1 MVKKKTIVLGISG
14 GIAAVKTPELAR
26 LLTQKGF
33 RVECVLTKAARNFV
47 SLKGYTDLFEPDFD
61 ARQVLRQRQVEH
73 IALADKADLIL
84 IAPATAN
91 LLAKLA
97 HGLADD
103 YLTTLVLAT
112 KAPVIVCPAMNV
124 NMWRHPAV
132 KENLAK
138 VKQLGYEVINP
149 VSGML
154 ACGYEGLGRLV
165 ELEKIVAVVKERLAI
180 SGSLRGKKILVTA
193 GPTREPIDAVRF
205 ITNNSSGKMGVAL
218 AEAAARRGA
227 QVKLLMGQKDFVS
240 AQDLLALVKQ
250 HAPNF
255 DIIFHTAA
263 VGDYSPELKSRG
275 KLSSRRP
282 VVLRLETQVKI
293 LEQIKKYNPKITVIG
308 FKAEF
313 GLPNKLTVQ
322 SGADVTVY
330 NDVSRPDIG
339 FGSDDNEVT
348 LVLPRSV
355 YMNVEKAPKAVVAGQ
370 LLDYL
375 CRYYHW

>member
-1 MVKKKTIVLGISG
+1 
-14 GIAAVKTPELAR
+14 
-26 LLTQKGF
+26 
-33 RVECVLTKAARNFV
+33 
-47 SLKGYTDLFEPDFD
+47 
-61 ARQVLRQRQVEH
+61 
-73 IALADKADLIL
+73 
-84 IAPATAN
+84 
-91 LLAKLA
+91 
-97 HGLADD
+97 
-103 YLTTLVLAT
+103 
-112 KAPVIVCPAMNV
+112 
-124 NMWRHPAV
+124 
-132 KENLAK
+132 
-138 VKQLGYEVINP
+138 
-149 VSGML
+149 
-154 ACGYEGLGRLV
+154 
-165 ELEKIVAVVKERLAI
+165 
-180 SGSLRGKKILVTA
+180 
-193 GPTREPIDAVRF
+193 
-205 ITNNSSGKMGVAL
+205 VAL